1 MENQIATLTGGR
13 AAEEVVFHT
22 STSGASNDIEK
33 ATRLARAMITR
44 FGMSDEFGM
53 VAMETVTNQYLGGDT
68 TLACSPETQA
78 RIDKAVS
85 ALIKKQY
92 EKAVKLLEENR
103 SKLDALAKYLYEKET
118 ITGDQFMHILEN
130 GLPEEKPA
138 EPAPS
143 MDLNL
148 ER

>member
-1 MENQIATLTGGR
+1 
-13 AAEEVVFHT
+13 
-22 STSGASNDIEK
+22 
-33 ATRLARAMITR
+33 MITR

-92 EKAVKLLEENR
+92 EKAVQILENNR
-103 SKLDALAKYLYEKET
+103 RTLDALAKFLYEK
-118 ITGDQFMHILEN
+118 
-130 GLPEEKPA
+130 KPSLA
-138 EPAPS
+138 NSSWAS
-143 MDLNL
+143 
-148 ER
+148 

>member
-1 MENQIATLTGGR
+1 
-13 AAEEVVFHT
+13 
-22 STSGASNDIEK
+22 
-33 ATRLARAMITR
+33 MITR

-68 TLACSPETQA
+68 TLACSPETAA
-78 RIDKAVS
+78 RIDRAVS
-85 ALIKKQY
+85 ELIRKQH

-130 GLPEEKPA
+130 GLPEEKPVA
-138 EPAPS
+138 PVPS

-148 ER
+148 EK